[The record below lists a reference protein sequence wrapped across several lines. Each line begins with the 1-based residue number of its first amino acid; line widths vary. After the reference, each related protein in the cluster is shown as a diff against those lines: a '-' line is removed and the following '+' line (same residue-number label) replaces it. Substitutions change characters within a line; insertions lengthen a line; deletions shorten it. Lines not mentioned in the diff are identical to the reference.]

1 LIFGVEKEVV
11 AAKPVA
17 LEEEAVAAVL
27 SWTDNTFSTKKTID
41 VYSGDKLD
49 LNFESSS
56 AAAKYE
62 VLFNDPG
69 TPQAKLI

>member
-17 LEEEAVAAVL
+17 LEEAVAAVL
-27 SWTDNTFSTKKTID
+27 SWTDKTFSIKKTID
-41 VYSGDKLD
+41 VYTGDKLD

-62 VLFNDPG
+62 VLFNDPS